1 MLVGGLSF
9 CIMAE
14 NKKSFI
20 LYADLI
26 HTVRKLPPD
35 KAGELFLTI
44 LSYVNDENP
53 VVDDLLVQ
61 VAFEPVRQQLKRDL
75 QRWADYR
82 IKQSVNGKRGGRP
95 VKSNESQENPKN
107 PSLFLESQKSLNA
120 NVNANVTANV
130 NAIDTTTDNKGER
143 ERKKQV
149 FAPPD
154 LWEVVDYAK
163 EIAAGS
169 EGAPQ
174 DFYDYYQ
181 SNGWKVGN
189 KGAMKDWRAAFRR
202 WARNEK
208 TMKHDTNS
216 EIPARGISSRT
227 RADFDALEQWQAD
240 VIRKRDEI
248 FGGAGRS
255 EAP

>member
-95 VKSNESQENPKN
+95 TKPNESQENPKN

-130 NAIDTTTDNKGER
+130 NVIDNITDNKGER

-154 LWEVVDYAK
+154 PWEVVDYAK
-163 EIAAGS
+163 EIVAGS
-169 EGAPQ
+169 ESAPQ

-202 WARNEK
+202 WAKNEK
-208 TMKHDTNS
+208 TMKHDTNQPGS
-216 EIPARGISSRT
+216 YRGLSART
-227 RADFDALEQWQAD
+227 KADWDALQEWGRDIEQGRVRVPGSA
-240 VIRKRDEI
+240 
-248 FGGAGRS
+248 GGAQ
-255 EAP
+255 AP

>member
-1 MLVGGLSF
+1 VLVGGLSF

-95 VKSNESQENPKN
+95 IKANESEQNPKN

-130 NAIDTTTDNKGER
+130 NAIDTTSDNKRER

-154 LWEVVDYAK
+154 PWEVVDYAK
-163 EIAAGS
+163 EIGAGS
-169 EGAPQ
+169 ESAPQ
-174 DFYDYYQ
+174 DFFDYYQ

-202 WARNEK
+202 WAKNEK
-208 TMKHDTNS
+208 TMKHDTNQ
-216 EIPARGISSRT
+216 PGPYRGISART
-227 RADFDALEQWQAD
+227 KADWDALQEWGRDIEQGRVRVPGSA
-240 VIRKRDEI
+240 
-248 FGGAGRS
+248 GGAQ
-255 EAP
+255 AP